1 MTQVSSFVQ
10 AQFETKFKTLSYD
23 EIICYLSDDETDYK
37 FQSDVNIQMKLEDDS
52 SSNEETDDVSAWK
65 ADVKFQFH
73 GMRVFDSIPDSLSN
87 SYFHI
92 EIDNKKKFLYKQTAC
107 WLLTDSNINLSAD
120 RLTRVQQ
127 SSR

>member
-92 EIDNKKKFLYKQTAC
+92 EIDNKKSFF
-107 WLLTDSNINLSAD
+107 I
-120 RLTRVQQ
+120 
-127 SSR
+127 SR